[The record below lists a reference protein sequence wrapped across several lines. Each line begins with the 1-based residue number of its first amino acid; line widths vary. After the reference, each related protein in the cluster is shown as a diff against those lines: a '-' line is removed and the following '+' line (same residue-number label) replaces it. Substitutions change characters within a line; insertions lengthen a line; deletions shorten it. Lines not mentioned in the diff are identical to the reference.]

1 MNPLQI
7 KPNIPLTVALKDL
20 EGTYDPDRETVTYS
34 TLDGQHLTL
43 PRPAVI
49 KLNLLEPQPGEE
61 VVITQLWSGKRWD
74 KSEWTIAL
82 SPQSEKCRAK
92 AEETPSELTQQLE
105 ASIEHERERRR
116 SLGDPTPIRRPSRK
130 QPAPEVQP
138 RLFDRGTGTHGP
150 APAVLYER
158 RSEPPAAEAEI
169 ICRREY
175 VPEDVP
181 RSIPLPAVAIGRQR
195 GMGQIPANV
204 ATREILAFIQSD
216 PNTANWSDQSRQDL
230 LSTILIAAYRAG
242 HVGLW
247 ERQS

>member
-7 KPNIPLTVALKDL
+7 KPNIPLTVALVNP
-20 EGTYDPDRETVTYS
+20 EGTFDFEGGFGLYETT
-34 TLDGQHLTL
+34 TGQTFIL
-43 PRPAVI
+43 PRPAVVL
-49 KLNLLEPQPGEE
+49 LNTLDPQPGEE
-61 VVITQLWSGKRWD
+61 IVITKHWSGKRGE
-74 KSEWTIAL
+74 KAEWTVAL
-82 SPQSEKCRAK
+82 SPNSEKCRAK
-92 AEETPSELTQQLE
+92 AETEPANLSEALQ
-105 ASIEHERERRR
+105 ASIEQAETRKALRAN
-116 SLGDPTPIRRPSRK
+116 PTPIRRPSRK

-138 RLFDRGTGTHGP
+138 RLFDKGTGTHGP
-150 APAVLYER
+150 LPA
-158 RSEPPAAEAEI
+158 I
-169 ICRREY
+169 Q
-175 VPEDVP
+175 PEDVP